1 MNKPRWRK
9 INSPRNSQ
17 STSPLHLLDWSNWWI
32 DGNGFD
38 TYLHVS
44 KPDDG
49 TVHRVYCLNVEECR
63 VGMRDGMLY
72 WIVDSPRSNP

>member
-9 INSPRNSQ
+9 INSPRNSEC
-17 STSPLHLLDWSNWWI
+17 LARLDLLDWSNWWI

-49 TVHRVYCLNVEECR
+49 TVQRVYCRHAEECR
-63 VGMRDGMLY
+63 IGMRNGELY
-72 WIVDSPRSNP
+72 WIVDTPA